1 ARRLVREGRAGSDLR
16 SVLAR
21 DRIRFR
27 RRGDSA
33 AYARAYSVAARAAAR
48 GRSHSARGRPAHRA
62 QLRADRALGPP
73 ALAVARGLSR
83 RAAANEPR
91 REAQGLARAP
101 ELRGGHGASVLSY
114 AGARAVP
121 TIRNFPERGLGA
133 AVVADAV
140 RRLSAPCA
148 EARAPA
154 HADSARVASAASQ
167 SRGRAR
173 AVDAHLTARRARA
186 EEA

>member
-1 ARRLVREGRAGSDLR
+1 GARTSLRRAASADRLLGRPGLVPALRADATQGARRLVREGRAGSDLR

-62 QLRADRALGPP
+62 QLRADRAVGPP

-83 RAAANEPR
+83 RAAANDPR

-114 AGARAVP
+114 A
-121 TIRNFPERGLGA
+121 
-133 AVVADAV
+133 
-140 RRLSAPCA
+140 
-148 EARAPA
+148 
-154 HADSARVASAASQ
+154 
-167 SRGRAR
+167 
-173 AVDAHLTARRARA
+173 
-186 EEA
+186 